1 MRSAA
6 GPLVRAR
13 QLRKTFAAFTAVDGI
28 DFEVRPGEAFGFL
41 GPNGAGKTS
50 TMRMIAC
57 ASPVTSG
64 ELRVFDLDPGTDASA
79 IKARLGVVPQADN
92 LDAELTVRENL
103 LMYARYFDI
112 PQKVARERAEELLAF
127 VQLAER
133 RDSQVEPLSGGMKR
147 RLTIARALVNDPDLI
162 LLDEPTTGLDPQARH
177 LIWERLYRLKRQG
190 TTLLLTTHYMDE
202 AEQLCDR
209 LLVMDKGRIV
219 AEGSPRELI
228 ERYVTREV
236 LEVRM
241 TDEVRAANVDRL
253 ARLATHLEHLPERLA
268 FYADDGEQVLEQ
280 IHQMGLPID
289 RALGRRA
296 TLEDVFL
303 RLTGRT
309 LID

>member
-1 MRSAA
+1 MPSAA
-6 GPLVRAR
+6 GPLVLAR
-13 QLRKTFAAFTAVDGI
+13 NLRKTFSSFTAVDGI

-50 TMRMIAC
+50 TMKMIAC
-57 ASPVTSG
+57 ASPVTGG
-64 ELRVFDLDPGTDASA
+64 ELRVFGMDPGTEAST

-92 LDAELTVRENL
+92 LDLELTVRENL

-112 PQKVARERAEELLAF
+112 PSQTARQRTEELLAF
-127 VQLAER
+127 VQLGER
-133 RDSQVEPLSGGMKR
+133 GGSRVEPLSGGMKR
-147 RLTIARALVNDPDLI
+147 RLTIARALINEPDLI

-177 LIWERLYRLKRQG
+177 LIWERLYRLKKNG
-190 TTLLLTTHYMDE
+190 ATLLLTTHYMDE

-209 LLVMDKGRIV
+209 LIVMDKGRIV

-236 LEVRM
+236 LEL
-241 TDEVRAANVDRL
+241 RL
-253 ARLATHLEHLPERLA
+253 ADTDGDVLKERLASLATHVEILPERIQLH
-268 FYADDGEQVLEQ
+268 ADDGEQVLEQ
-280 IHQMGLPID
+280 IHALGVPVE
-289 RALGRRA
+289 RALVRRA

-309 LID
+309 LVD

>member
-1 MRSAA
+1 MPSAA
-6 GPLVRAR
+6 GPLVLAR
-13 QLRKTFAAFTAVDGI
+13 QLRKSFGSFTAVDHI
-28 DFEVRPGEAFGFL
+28 DFDVRPGEAFGFL

-50 TMRMIAC
+50 TMKMIAC
-57 ASPVTSG
+57 TSPVTAG
-64 ELRVFDLDPGTDASA
+64 ELRIFGMDPRADASA

-92 LDAELTVRENL
+92 LDLELTVRENL

-112 PQKVARERAEELLAF
+112 PARTARPRAEELLAF

-133 RDSQVEPLSGGMKR
+133 ADSQVEPLSGGMKR
-147 RLTIARALVNDPDLI
+147 RLTIARALVNEPDLI

-177 LIWERLYRLKRQG
+177 LIWERLYRLKKDG
-190 TTLLLTTHYMDE
+190 ATLLLTTHYMDE

-209 LLVMDKGRIV
+209 LIVMDKGRIV

-236 LEVRM
+236 LEL
-241 TDEVRAANVDRL
+241 RL
-253 ARLATHLEHLPERLA
+253 SDDMPESAKAQLVSLATHVEILPERLQLHS
-268 FYADDGEQVLEQ
+268 DDGEQVLERV
-280 IHQMGLPID
+280 HALGVRVE
-289 RALGRRA
+289 RALVRRA

-309 LID
+309 LVD